1 MGCSGGFGGGAN
13 RIAKPFSSPIRRRM
27 RRHDASVAP
36 PDSHDAAT
44 VTRDR
49 ITIVEAAPVR
59 GFLFVQS
66 DSQALLPQ
74 FAQRRW
80 LPRNLPGKPVS

>member
-1 MGCSGGFGGGAN
+1 
-13 RIAKPFSSPIRRRM
+13 M

-44 VTRDR
+44 VTRGR

-66 DSQALLPQ
+66 GSE
-74 FAQRRW
+74 
-80 LPRNLPGKPVS
+80 PGY